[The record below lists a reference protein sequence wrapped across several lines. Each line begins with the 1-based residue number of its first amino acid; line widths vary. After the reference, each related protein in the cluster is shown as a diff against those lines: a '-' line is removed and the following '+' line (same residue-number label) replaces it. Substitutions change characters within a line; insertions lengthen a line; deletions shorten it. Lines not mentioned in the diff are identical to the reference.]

1 MKTKILIGVLVIGL
15 SLILVGA
22 VLADNGFEMP
32 RWVLSGG
39 ASESTSSSVT
49 LNGTLG
55 QPFVGLEENGDTSLW
70 QGFWHGSGLLI
81 YLPLVH
87 K

>member
-1 MKTKILIGVLVIGL
+1 MKTKIRIVVLVFVL

-22 VLADNGFEMP
+22 TLADNDFEMP
-32 RWVLSGG
+32 RWVLGGG

-49 LNGTLG
+49 LNATLG
-55 QPFVGLEENGDTSLW
+55 QPFVGLASSGNISLE

-81 YLPLVH
+81 YLPLVQ

>member
-1 MKTKILIGVLVIGL
+1 MKTKIRIAVLVLVL

-22 VLADNGFEMP
+22 ALADNEFQVP
-32 RWVLSGG
+32 RWVLGSG

-49 LNGTLG
+49 LNATLG
-55 QPFVGLEENGDTSLW
+55 QPFIGLVSSGDTSLE
-70 QGFWHGSGLLI
+70 QGFWHGSSPSI
-81 YLPLVH
+81 YLPLVQ